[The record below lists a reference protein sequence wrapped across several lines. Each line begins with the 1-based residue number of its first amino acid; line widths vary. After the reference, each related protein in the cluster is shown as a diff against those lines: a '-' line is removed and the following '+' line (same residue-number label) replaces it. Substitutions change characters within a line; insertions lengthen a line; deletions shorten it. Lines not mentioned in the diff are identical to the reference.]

1 MSSTNNNHLDD
12 NLNVFAAQLAPEH
25 HTHQSSDVLPGARG
39 VAPAPDYSADNTN
52 DSGVWEG
59 NNKRRFGAG
68 TDTNAVMAGGQHNGD
83 NYTATDDADFEHDE
97 RPMNVKSTGAG
108 GVAIDGR
115 DDLPEGHAKLMDKV
129 AGKTQKV
136 AGKLMHKPEMHE
148 KGELRE
154 AGGKEAAAGR
164 ARAPHD

>member
-12 NLNVFAAQLAPEH
+12 NLNVFAAQPAPEH

-108 GVAIDGR
+108 NVSLYINSSVTDTVLGGVAIDGR

-136 AGKLMHKPEMHE
+136 KRICSITFDRH
-148 KGELRE
+148 
-154 AGGKEAAAGR
+154 
-164 ARAPHD
+164 